1 MDLVPPD
8 DHPLKMEAHGEG
20 GEEDGGEEEEDIS
33 DGDDPFATDLSDHPP
48 PDRAA
53 AGDDIFSP
61 LSLLSLGSEHSSRD
75 GLGYSAQTKD

>member
-1 MDLVPPD
+1 MDLIPPD
-8 DHPLKMEAHGEG
+8 DHHLKMEAHGEG
-20 GEEDGGEEEEDIS
+20 GEEEGGEEEEDIS
-33 DGDDPFATDLSDHPP
+33 DGDDPFATDLPDHPP

-53 AGDDIFSP
+53 TGDDIFSP